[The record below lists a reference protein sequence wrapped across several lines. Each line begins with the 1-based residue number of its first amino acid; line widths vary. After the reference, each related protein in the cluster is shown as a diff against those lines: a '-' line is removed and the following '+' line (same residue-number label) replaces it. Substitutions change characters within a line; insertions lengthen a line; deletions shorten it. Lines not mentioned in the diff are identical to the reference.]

1 LHTTQ
6 ARGDVIE
13 VYSASNKAWMPG
25 KIHEVLPDGEIE
37 VYYGN
42 NSKKTIKVKD
52 KDTSWKTKD
61 STAQ

>member
-1 LHTTQ
+1 
-6 ARGDVIE
+6 VIE
-13 VYSASNKAWMPG
+13 VYSASNEAWMPG

-37 VYYGN
+37 VYYGDN
-42 NSKKTIKVKD
+42 LKKQIKVKD